1 MKLTMLTKKL
11 TLIKFD
17 RKETLLSLIKNLM
30 SSQRRRN
37 RGSVGED

>member
-1 MKLTMLTKKL
+1 MLTKKL